1 MKQGDDLFLLINS
14 LSVSEKRYFKL
25 FAQRH
30 VIGDK
35 NRYEHLFDL
44 IEEQTGSGEYDE
56 EKIKKNLSSKEA
68 KNIAAGKHYV
78 YELVLRSMRSFHE
91 SKSITDQIN
100 NRISDIKFLMDK
112 GLYAK
117 SKQLIQSAKKDAL
130 TIEHHSGV
138 LELTYL
144 ERRIGRLKIDKESK
158 NAFAEIGAIEKEAAM
173 HIANEIFFRK
183 LYDENFILLQEEYTP
198 ANFSQIEDIH
208 DEVVKFK
215 DRASSFNAKALYYI
229 IQADDAQLAG
239 KYSDARKFMKEVVE
253 LFDKNPVIKNE
264 QSQRYINLLSNY
276 LNSCF
281 LANEFEDFQ
290 KIIQKL
296 KQIQPQKEEEEILLF
311 RSRYSHELL
320 YYINM
325 QEWAQAE
332 KLIAGIHTGLE
343 KYKNRLSVVSI
354 IVLYY
359 NMAIVYFSL
368 KKFDLSLSHFNYII
382 DTASKNIR
390 KDIQQNAKL
399 FQIVIHYELE
409 NYNLIQTLVY
419 NFKRSLK
426 KSDRLNDF
434 EKITLD
440 LFSKLIDTPDKHSK
454 IKLLLTAKQKL
465 GSLSKTH
472 QGVFEIISW
481 IDSKSN

>member
-1 MKQGDDLFLLINS
+1 MKQGDDIFLLINS

-56 EKIKKNLSSKEA
+56 EKIKKNLSTKEA

-91 SKSITDQIN
+91 SKSLTDQIN

-215 DRASSFNAKALYYI
+215 DRASSFNAKALY
-229 IQADDAQLAG
+229 
-239 KYSDARKFMKEVVE
+239 
-253 LFDKNPVIKNE
+253 
-264 QSQRYINLLSNY
+264 
-276 LNSCF
+276 
-281 LANEFEDFQ
+281 
-290 KIIQKL
+290 
-296 KQIQPQKEEEEILLF
+296 
-311 RSRYSHELL
+311 
-320 YYINM
+320 
-325 QEWAQAE
+325 
-332 KLIAGIHTGLE
+332 
-343 KYKNRLSVVSI
+343 
-354 IVLYY
+354 
-359 NMAIVYFSL
+359 
-368 KKFDLSLSHFNYII
+368 
-382 DTASKNIR
+382 
-390 KDIQQNAKL
+390 
-399 FQIVIHYELE
+399 
-409 NYNLIQTLVY
+409 
-419 NFKRSLK
+419 
-426 KSDRLNDF
+426 
-434 EKITLD
+434 
-440 LFSKLIDTPDKHSK
+440 
-454 IKLLLTAKQKL
+454 
-465 GSLSKTH
+465 
-472 QGVFEIISW
+472 
-481 IDSKSN
+481 